1 VKFVLGAVA
10 LAVVVLHLTSLPIT
24 IWEYD
29 ENLFAKGVERYE
41 PLKHFPPPPGAPVF
55 IGAAKL
61 VAPLVGG
68 DAFRTLIAMNAF
80 LTVAGFALLVLAFRA
95 ITNSTRAGVLGAAL
109 FYAMPAMLVHVTLA
123 LADAGALALLAL
135 SLWLGTRRSPLW
147 FGIACAATVGWR
159 PQFAIAVVPLLFVTV
174 ALMRTWRERLVAV
187 GSFGVACLAWL
198 VPLMAY
204 TGGVM
209 GFWKWLSGQAA
220 YFAEHDADISR
231 SGRTIAQIGMRF
243 VAHPWGPKWL
253 AAPVLLLAALGAV
266 SAARRRL
273 WNVLPVVAMTA
284 VYLAFAMWMMDP
296 ADGARYAMPA
306 HPGIALLAILG
317 IESLRGVSRA
327 GWVLV
332 GAFAIGAYLYAAP
345 ILRQRTAS
353 PSPPVAA
360 IRYLRSVA
368 PRNALI
374 LYDLP
379 LKPHVQ
385 NLLRDYT
392 CMRVD
397 EGLLRFGNRVDRPI
411 FELTDSAVN
420 GPGGKVFRWDT
431 PDAYSKL
438 TRNHYGAVS
447 VLPMPTARRFLA
459 VRGIWPPERKGAES
473 WRWLGAQAT
482 IALPDLG
489 ADRVRLTFA
498 TPEDSPLASNRVTVV
513 VNGSARAE
521 VEVRRGRPSVVE
533 LPLPGGAARLELVA
547 AQTFVPAE
555 VPGRLN
561 RDRRKLSVMLTGLEQ
576 VRTAASR
583 STRAATSPR
592 G

>member
-1 VKFVLGAVA
+1 M
-10 LAVVVLHLTSLPIT
+10 T

-41 PLKHFPPPPGAPVF
+41 PLKHFPPPPGSPVF

-61 VAPLVGG
+61 VAPLFPG

-80 LTVAGFALLVLAFRA
+80 LTIAGFALLVLAFRA
-95 ITNSTRAGVLGAAL
+95 ITGSTRAGVLGAAL
-109 FYAMPAMLVHVTLA
+109 FYVMPAMLVHVTLA

-135 SLWLGTRRSPLW
+135 ALWLGARRSPLW

-174 ALMRTWRERLVAV
+174 ALMRTWRERLTAI

-198 VPLMAY
+198 VPLMAF
-204 TGGVM
+204 TGGVL

-243 VAHPWGPKWL
+243 VAHPWGPKGL
-253 AAPVLLLAALGAV
+253 AAPVLLLAVLGLV

-273 WNVLPVVAMTA
+273 WHVLPVVAMTA

-296 ADGARYAMPA
+296 ADGARYALPA

-332 GAFAIGAYLYAAP
+332 SAFAIGAYLYAAP
-345 ILRQRTAS
+345 LLRQRTAG

-379 LKPHVQ
+379 LKPHAQ
-385 NLLRDYT
+385 FLLRDFM

-447 VLPMPTARRFLA
+447 VLPMPTERRFLA
-459 VRGIWPPERKGAES
+459 VRGIWPPERKGTES
-473 WRWLGAQAT
+473 WRWLGAQAA
-482 IALPDLG
+482 IVLPDLG

-498 TPEDSPLASNRVTVV
+498 TPVESPLASNRVKVL
-513 VNGSARAE
+513 VNGSTRAE
-521 VEVRRGRPSVVE
+521 VEVRRGSASVVE

-592 G
+592 S

>member
-1 VKFVLGAVA
+1 VKFVLAFVAV
-10 LAVVVLHLTSLPIT
+10 AVVVLHLTSLPIT

-41 PLKHFPPPPGAPVF
+41 PLKHFPPPPGAPLF
-55 IGAAKL
+55 IGAAK
-61 VAPLVGG
+61 VVKPLFRPFTGG

-80 LTVAGFALLVLAFRA
+80 LTVAGFAVLALAFRA
-95 ITNSTRAGVLGAAL
+95 IAGSTRAGVLGAAL
-109 FYAMPAMLVHVTLA
+109 FYVMPAMLVHVTLA

-135 SLWLGTRRSPLW
+135 ALWLGARRSPVW

-159 PQFAIAVVPLLFVTV
+159 PQFAIAVVPMLFVTV
-174 ALMRTWRERLVAV
+174 ALMRTWRERLTAIS
-187 GSFGVACLAWL
+187 SFGVACLAWL
-198 VPLMAY
+198 VPLMAS
-204 TGGVM
+204 TGGGM

-253 AAPVLLLAALGAV
+253 AAPVLLLAALGLVA
-266 SAARRRL
+266 AARRRM
-273 WNVLPVVAMTA
+273 WNVLPVVGMTA

-296 ADGARYAMPA
+296 ADGARYALPA

-317 IESLRGVSRA
+317 IESLHGVSRA

-332 GAFAIGAYLYAAP
+332 AAYAAGAYLYAAP
-345 ILRQRTAS
+345 ILRQRTVS

-360 IRYLRSVA
+360 IRHLRSIA

-411 FELTDSAVN
+411 FELTDSAVT
-420 GPGGKVFRWDT
+420 GPGGKVFRWEMT
-431 PDAYSKL
+431 DAYSKL
-438 TRNHYGAVS
+438 TRDHYGAVS
-447 VLPMPTARRFLA
+447 VLPMPAERRFLA
-459 VRGIWPPERKGAES
+459 VRGIWPPERKGS
-473 WRWLGAQAT
+473 QTWRWVGAQGT
-482 IALPDLG
+482 IVLPDLG
-489 ADRVRLTFA
+489 ADRVRLTLA
-498 TPEDSPLASNRVTVV
+498 VPEDYPLASNGVSV
-513 VNGSARAE
+513 A
-521 VEVRRGRPSVVE
+521 VEGGASGGAIVARGRATVVE
-533 LPLPGGAARLELVA
+533 LQLPPGAARMHITA
-547 AQTFVPAE
+547 AQTFVPS
-555 VPGRLN
+555 GLN
-561 RDRRKLSVMLTGLEQ
+561 RDRRRLSVMLTELEQ
-576 VRTAASR
+576 ITTAASQ

-592 G
+592 E

>member
-1 VKFVLGAVA
+1 MKFVLA
-10 LAVVVLHLTSLPIT
+10 LVSVAVVVLHLTSLPIT

-41 PLKHFPPPPGAPVF
+41 PLKHFPPPPGAPLF
-55 IGAAKL
+55 IGTGKV
-61 VAPLVGG
+61 VAPLFGG
-68 DAFRTLIAMNAF
+68 DAFRTLIGMNAF
-80 LTVAGFALLVLAFRA
+80 LTVAGFALLALAFRA
-95 ITNSTRAGVLGAAL
+95 IAGSARAGILGAAL
-109 FYAMPAMLVHVTLA
+109 FYAMPAMLVHGTLA

-135 SLWLGTRRSPLW
+135 SLWLGARRSPLW

-174 ALMRTWRERLVAV
+174 ALMRTWRERLIAI
-187 GSFGVACLAWL
+187 GSFGAACLAWL
-198 VPLMAY
+198 VPLMAS
-204 TGGVM
+204 TGGVL

-220 YFAEHDADISR
+220 YFAEHDADVSR
-231 SGRTIAQIGMRF
+231 SGRTVAQIGMRF

-253 AAPVLLLAALGAV
+253 AAPVLLLAALGLV
-266 SAARRRL
+266 TAARRRMG
-273 WNVLPVVAMTA
+273 NVLPAVAMTV

-296 ADGARYAMPA
+296 ADGARYALPA

-317 IESLRGVSRA
+317 MESLRGVSRA

-332 GAFAIGAYLYAAP
+332 GAYAAGAYLYAAP
-345 ILRQRTAS
+345 ILRQRTAL

-368 PRNALI
+368 PRNALV

-385 NLLRDYT
+385 NLLRDFT

-397 EGLLRFGNRVDRPI
+397 EGLLRFGNRVDLPI
-411 FELTDSAVN
+411 FELTDSAVT
-420 GPGGKVFRWDT
+420 GPGGKVFRWET

-447 VLPMPTARRFLA
+447 VLPMPAERRFLA
-459 VRGIWPPERKGAES
+459 VEGIWPPERKGAQT
-473 WRWLGAQAT
+473 WRWLGAKST

-498 TPEDSPLASNRVTVV
+498 VPEDYPLASNGISV
-513 VNGSARAE
+513 A
-521 VEVRRGRPSVVE
+521 VEGGASGGAIVARGRETVLE
-533 LPLPGGAARLELVA
+533 LPLPHGAARLHIA
-547 AQTFVPAE
+547 PAQTFVPS
-555 VPGRLN
+555 GLN
-561 RDRRKLSVMLTGLEQ
+561 RDRRRLSVMLTGLEQ
-576 VRTAASR
+576 VRIAASR
-583 STRAATSPR
+583 STRAASSVR
-592 G
+592 GRS